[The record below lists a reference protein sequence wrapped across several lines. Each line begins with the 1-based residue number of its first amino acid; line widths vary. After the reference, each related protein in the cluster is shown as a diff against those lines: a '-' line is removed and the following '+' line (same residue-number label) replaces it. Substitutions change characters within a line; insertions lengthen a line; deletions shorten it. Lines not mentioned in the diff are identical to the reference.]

1 MIQLNDEVFM
11 HLAFE
16 EALKAEGIGEVP
28 IGAVIVIE
36 SGEIISRAHNLRETS
51 YDPTAHAEIIA
62 IREAAKKLENWR
74 LADTTL
80 YVTLEPCAMCM
91 GAIVLSRIK
100 RIVFGA
106 RDPKAGA
113 IVSVYN
119 IGVDGKLNHRIETEG
134 GVLEDEC
141 GDLLKRFFE
150 NLRAGTPSEV

>member
-1 MIQLNDEVFM
+1 MTQLNDEVFM
-11 HLAFE
+11 RLAFE

-28 IGAVIVIE
+28 IGAVIV
-36 SGEIISRAHNLRETS
+36 GEGGAIISRAHNLRETS
-51 YDPTAHAEIIA
+51 YDPTAHAEIIT

-80 YVTLEPCAMCM
+80 YVTLEPCTMCM

-100 RIVFGA
+100 RVVFGA
-106 RDPKAGA
+106 RDPKTGA
-113 IVSVYN
+113 VVSIDN
-119 IGVDGKLNHRIETEG
+119 IRVDERLNHKVKVEG

-150 NLRAGTPSEV
+150 NLRPGHP